1 MKIVPSPDRS
11 WEESSF
17 ERADRSQKKKRKK
30 KEKRETEQK
39 GEKLTWRSLFGT
51 IIDHSIVS
59 KGGVCTHYNR
69 DIMAHQYVHTTG
81 TEATQNV
88 RCLVSINIGSTGCC
102 YCRPSL
108 VSLTL
113 FFFYRGPYV
122 SCVDRCPVAGRSF
135 VSRQSAI
142 VAIWCRQSKHRETR
156 LFQRDLTTIPFPD
169 LTPEIEL
176 SIELRNFS

>member
-1 MKIVPSPDRS
+1 MIRKITKIDAKVRI
-11 WEESSF
+11 EAEI
-17 ERADRSQKKKRKK
+17 ADRSQKRKKRKK
-30 KEKRETEQK
+30 RDRAEGRKID
-39 GEKLTWRSLFGT
+39 LTIHDVWHNHRSFHCIERGC
-51 IIDHSIVS
+51 
-59 KGGVCTHYNR
+59 VCTHYNR

-108 VSLTL
+108 VYLWR

-142 VAIWCRQSKHRETR
+142 VAI
-156 LFQRDLTTIPFPD
+156 
-169 LTPEIEL
+169 
-176 SIELRNFS
+176 